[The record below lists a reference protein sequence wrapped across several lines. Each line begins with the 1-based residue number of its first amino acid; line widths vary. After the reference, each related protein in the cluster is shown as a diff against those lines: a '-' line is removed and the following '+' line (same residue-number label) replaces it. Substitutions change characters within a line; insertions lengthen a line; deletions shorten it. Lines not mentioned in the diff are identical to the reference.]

1 MSESGKIKNI
11 IFDIGNVLVAFQW
24 EKYYESFGY
33 SEEILDR
40 LAKATVLDPDWGEF
54 DKGVLSEEEVCQL
67 FIDNDPEIEKQIRET
82 QADIKEMLGRY
93 DYAIPWIQ
101 ELKEKGYHVYYLSNF
116 SSKAYRECKHTLD
129 FLPLM
134 DGGIL
139 SYREKVIKPNPKIY
153 QLLLNQYH
161 LKAEECVFL
170 DDTAVNIEAAIR
182 EGIQGIV
189 FQNKEQAQVQ
199 LRALGVDA

>member
-1 MSESGKIKNI
+1 MSDTQRIKNI

-24 EKYYESFGY
+24 EQYYKSFGY
-33 SEEILDR
+33 SKEVLDR
-40 LAKATVLDPDWGEF
+40 LAKATVLDVDWGEF
-54 DKGVLSEEEVCQL
+54 DKGVLTEEEVCQL
-67 FIDNDPEIEKQIRET
+67 FIDNDPGIEAQIRET

-93 DYAIPWIQ
+93 DYAVSWIQ

-116 SSKAYRECKHTLD
+116 SAKAYRECIHTLD

-139 SYREKVIKPNPKIY
+139 SYRDKMIKPNPEIYHLLMDRY
-153 QLLLNQYH
+153 QLVPS
-161 LKAEECVFL
+161 ECVFL
-170 DDTAVNIEAAIR
+170 DDTGVNIEAAIR
-182 EGIQGIV
+182 EGIHGII
-189 FQNKEQAQVQ
+189 FKNKEQAQEE